1 MKVKNWMHPD
11 PVVIERDALLQEA
24 IELMQVHSIRHLPVM
39 DGDELLGFITQSDL
53 KQYFFPAMVE
63 DIAVHEVMIRNP
75 LTVNVNSSIEKAAK
89 LIHDFKIGGLPVMD
103 KKKLVGVI
111 TSSDI
116 VSGFIEV
123 MGLLKSSTRL
133 DVIVDK
139 ESGVDDVTR
148 IIKSH
153 NIEIMSVATENEPSR
168 RKVYFFRLG
177 KGDIDT
183 VVKGLEKVGQKVLS
197 VMD

>member
-153 NIEIMSVATENEPSR
+153 NIEIMSVATENQPSR

-183 VVKGLEKVGQKVLS
+183 VVKDLEKVGHKVLS